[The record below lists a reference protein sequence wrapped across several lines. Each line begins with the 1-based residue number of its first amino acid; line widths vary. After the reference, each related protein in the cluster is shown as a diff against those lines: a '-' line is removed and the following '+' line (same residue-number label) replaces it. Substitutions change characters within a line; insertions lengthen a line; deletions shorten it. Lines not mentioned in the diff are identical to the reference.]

1 MATKRVGK
9 DGENLKKGKRGAIWE
24 REDQELFAMSIAFS
38 FKNLLHGKLK
48 DVSSLYTLI

>member
-24 REDQELFAMSIAFS
+24 REDQELFANYEHCIF
-38 FKNLLHGKLK
+38 L
-48 DVSSLYTLI
+48 